1 MSLQSFIDYLSTSF
15 FCLLNLQCEYR
26 KYVLQI
32 LIFFEYPFMFLPTDS
47 FADFTLQPVVY
58 GLLPYPILCC
68 QIHHFLTT
76 LHLPQ
81 YLYLHLPCYPCHIL
95 TFHFTAILQSLCII
109 TGAGQPFRGIFAS
122 PTTGEFYF
130 DTAALLGIVMYYLL
144 VFLIVKALELFSKNP
159 NQELA

>member
-109 TGAGQPFRGIFAS
+109 TGAGQMQKLRGIRKDKFMIHLKES
-122 PTTGEFYF
+122 EWRWNHRNENIYKT
-130 DTAALLGIVMYYLL
+130 LLKILT
-144 VFLIVKALELFSKNP
+144 ENPLF
-159 NQELA
+159 